1 MEQNPFWLGQNFPF
15 NVKVNETAYFC
26 KWLYNFAPLL
36 SQTLVVVI
44 HYLYSRFS
52 QTQHSMGWGGGEF
65 STLDMG
71 FWLYLLILS

>member
-1 MEQNPFWLGQNFPF
+1 MEQNASWLGQNFPF

-44 HYLYSRFS
+44 HYLYSLYT
-52 QTQHSMGWGGGEF
+52 QTQHSGGGDF
-65 STLDMG
+65 MINTSLSMYSSLWKTL
-71 FWLYLLILS
+71 